1 MLPRPEREV
10 WTGAGEP
17 LAVEGD
23 PVSLRRILL
32 ARDLP
37 DPHLSIRRPA
47 SNKCLEGYH
56 ERDELP
62 EREEVRVSGQ
72 GLYFERDGWLVVRA
86 ARSKP
91 VDLVC
96 IRDGKVVLVECK
108 YAGGRL
114 TRKRREFL
122 EGIARRFGVE
132 VLVAFKKK
140 RRGMVIERIVG
151 PRESA
156 VAHGA

>member
-1 MLPRPEREV
+1 M
-10 WTGAGEP
+10 
-17 LAVEGD
+17 
-23 PVSLRRILL
+23 
-32 ARDLP
+32 
-37 DPHLSIRRPA
+37 
-47 SNKCLEGYH
+47 
-56 ERDELP
+56 
-62 EREEVRVSGQ
+62 
-72 GLYFERDGWLVVRA
+72 
-86 ARSKP
+86 
-91 VDLVC
+91 C